1 MNPFLPSCI
10 VNGELNKNDIALGR
24 LRPSEQ
30 TESNQGLYG
39 LRLLR
44 NTFNTEMYLQF
55 SSQKMLLTSIL
66 PLYDQLPSESVEIP
80 IVVKT
85 VSLNGKHGTTT
96 DHLVFP
102 GKFQGT
108 WTAFSLHCSV
118 PPITSSMRSRS

>member
-24 LRPSEQ
+24 LRQSEQ
-30 TESNQGLYG
+30 TESNQDLYG

-44 NTFNTEMYLQF
+44 NTFNTEMYLEF

-66 PLYDQLPSESVEIP
+66 PLYDQLPSESAEIP

-85 VSLNGKHGTTT
+85 VSLSGKHGTTT

-108 WTAFSLHCSV
+108 WTAFFLHCSV